1 MMRAFTFNS
10 TTAMT
15 IGLLATVITSLFV
28 FRLDGD
34 RRVLEFQKMSTEV
47 QTDIQKSLDIYHE
60 LIADSAAAI
69 GITSSISRNQFA
81 SFVQAIENE
90 HLHPAMR
97 AISWIPIVNDES
109 RDQFENRANSEGL
122 DNFQIT
128 QRDTN
133 GQLIRSEERA
143 LYYPV
148 FYIEPLEGN
157 EPAIGFDLGSNQH
170 RLDALSMSTAT
181 ESTVATSPI
190 ELVQRQGSSLG
201 FLIFSPVYV
210 QNTGVLRG
218 FVSGVFDID
227 VLVQSSLLSNQSSDI
242 DIALID
248 ESHDPLIPIL
258 NGTIDDGIFE
268 ERDLARPVS
277 HESVGEIVLP
287 NRVWKLVI
295 GKSDGAFERSTWLW
309 AVPLLGI
316 ITSIAI
322 ATSILAIERRR
333 QVSEA
338 FNLELEAVS
347 EDLARLIDTAN
358 APIFGVDINGKI
370 NEWNANIA
378 ATTGYSRDDVIGR
391 DLVDA
396 LIPEENQSQVRA
408 VLEAALVGEQ
418 TENYE
423 SPVVTSDGRTLQ
435 ILLNSTTRRN
445 GQGEII
451 GAVGVGQD
459 VTERVRTEIERNRL
473 FTEKADLI
481 RQLLETQEEERA
493 AIAYDLHDGPAQQLS
508 GASMFIESYI
518 AVKDEIDIVESDSII
533 SKAKDSVGLALE
545 EIQRIMAGL
554 RPSSLD
560 DLGLVQSLRES
571 ANEVSRRTGHS
582 IEFITQ
588 LDERTR
594 FDETIE
600 IVLYR
605 IAQEAV
611 NNAVKHAGGGRVS
624 VELIDRD
631 GVLVLKVK
639 DSGAGFDVDL
649 MMTSA
654 DKRGMGLV
662 GMRERAAM
670 IGAGLTVTSRAG
682 DGTLVTVELVSSTH
696 GEFKHV

>member
-1 MMRAFTFNS
+1 MPCRCPQQQS
-10 TTAMT
+10 
-15 IGLLATVITSLFV
+15 
-28 FRLDGD
+28 RL
-34 RRVLEFQKMSTEV
+34 
-47 QTDIQKSLDIYHE
+47 
-60 LIADSAAAI
+60 
-69 GITSSISRNQFA
+69 
-81 SFVQAIENE
+81 
-90 HLHPAMR
+90 
-97 AISWIPIVNDES
+97 
-109 RDQFENRANSEGL
+109 
-122 DNFQIT
+122 
-128 QRDTN
+128 
-133 GQLIRSEERA
+133 
-143 LYYPV
+143 
-148 FYIEPLEGN
+148 
-157 EPAIGFDLGSNQH
+157 
-170 RLDALSMSTAT
+170 
-181 ESTVATSPI
+181 
-190 ELVQRQGSSLG
+190 SSLG

-227 VLVQSSLLSNQSSDI
+227 VLVQSSLLSNQSNDI

-277 HESVGEIVLP
+277 DESVGEIVLP

-347 EDLARLIDTAN
+347 DDLARLIDTAN
-358 APIFGVDINGKI
+358 APIFGADINGKI

-481 RQLLETQEEERA
+481 RRLLETQEEERA

-533 SKAKDSVGLALE
+533 SKAKDSVGFALE

-624 VELIDRD
+624 VELVDRD

-649 MMTSA
+649 MMTSP

>member
-1 MMRAFTFNS
+1 MKPTLIS
-10 TTAMT
+10 SILLV
-15 IGLLATVITSLFV
+15 IGLLATVISTTILFAV
-28 FRLDGD
+28 DSD
-34 RRVLEFQKMSTEV
+34 RRVLEFQKMSISV
-47 QTDIQKSLDIYHE
+47 QTDIQKTLDIYHE

-69 GITSSISRNQFA
+69 GITSSISRNQFV
-81 SFVQAIENE
+81 SFVRATERENS
-90 HLHPAMR
+90 HPAMR

-227 VLVQSSLLSNQSSDI
+227 VLVQSSLLSNQSNDI

-258 NGTIDDGIFE
+258 NGTIHDGIFE

-277 HESVGEIVLP
+277 DESVGEIVLP

-333 QVSEA
+333 QVST
-338 FNLELEAVS
+338 FLLESEYDRAEISRRIVEQELQNRIQKTQLIDSVS
-347 EDLARLIDTAN
+347 HELRTPLTVITARADLLARKLPDATEKQATDLRSIASAAKQLKTMIDSLIEYSNSDIPSSTSHHN
-358 APIFGVDINGKI
+358 IFELNDIVNQVINNFNRQDLDSRLVINIPEPLLGVRCD
-370 NEWNANIA
+370 A
-378 ATTGYSRDDVIGR
+378 V
-391 DLVDA
+391 LVKRA
-396 LIPEENQSQVRA
+396 LIELIENADRYGNDAGQIRLS
-408 VLEAALVGEQ
+408 
-418 TENYE
+418 
-423 SPVVTSDGRTLQ
+423 VTQRD
-435 ILLNSTTRRN
+435 STT
-445 GQGEII
+445 
-451 GAVGVGQD
+451 
-459 VTERVRTEIERNRL
+459 TFKL
-473 FTEKADLI
+473 
-481 RQLLETQEEERA
+481 
-493 AIAYDLHDGPAQQLS
+493 
-508 GASMFIESYI
+508 
-518 AVKDEIDIVESDSII
+518 
-533 SKAKDSVGLALE
+533 
-545 EIQRIMAGL
+545 
-554 RPSSLD
+554 
-560 DLGLVQSLRES
+560 ES
-571 ANEVSRRTGHS
+571 AG
-582 IEFITQ
+582 
-588 LDERTR
+588 
-594 FDETIE
+594 
-600 IVLYR
+600 
-605 IAQEAV
+605 
-611 NNAVKHAGGGRVS
+611 
-624 VELIDRD
+624 ELIDINSGIELFQPLARGTIFGDASRPGIGLGLAFVRSIAEVHD
-631 GVLVLKVK
+631 GSVLFEHS
-639 DSGAGFDVDL
+639 DSGNNVFGFEISEPVL
-649 MMTSA
+649 
-654 DKRGMGLV
+654 
-662 GMRERAAM
+662 
-670 IGAGLTVTSRAG
+670 
-682 DGTLVTVELVSSTH
+682 
-696 GEFKHV
+696 